1 MKWGILFD
9 LDGTLLDTLEDL
21 ADATNYALRQFG
33 LPERSLDYIRS
44 VIGNGALRQI
54 TLSLPG
60 KADDPDPQEALKV
73 YKAYY
78 NTHCNIKTRP
88 YPGIPAALAQLREE
102 YPLAIVT
109 NKPHTAAGPLCAEHF
124 PGIYAMGESAGI
136 ARKPAPDMVYKAMDD
151 LGVDRCVYVGDS
163 EVDIATASNAGM
175 PCLTV
180 TWGLR
185 NRQEL
190 EKASARYYCDK
201 AEELC
206 SAIQQIIEENC

>member
-60 KADDPDPQEALKV
+60 KADDPDPQEVLKV

-185 NRQEL
+185 SRQEL

-201 AEELC
+201 AEELR

>member
-60 KADDPDPQEALKV
+60 KADDPDPQEVLKV

-78 NTHCNIKTRP
+78 NTHRNIKTRP

-201 AEELC
+201 AEELR

>member
-60 KADDPDPQEALKV
+60 KADDPDPQEVLKV

-201 AEELC
+201 AEELR